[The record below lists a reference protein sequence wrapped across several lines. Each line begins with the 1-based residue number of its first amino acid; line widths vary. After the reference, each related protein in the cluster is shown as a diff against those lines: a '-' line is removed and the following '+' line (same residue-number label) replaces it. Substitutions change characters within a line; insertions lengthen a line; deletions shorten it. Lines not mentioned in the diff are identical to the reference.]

1 MPYHRQRPVQFTLQL
16 RGIMQA
22 QKETPSQIEDFLP
35 LKGMDHVEFYVGNAR
50 QSAQFYR
57 TVLGFSIKGYKGPE
71 TGHRETASYLLEQG
85 KIRLVLTGAMSSSHP
100 VSEHVRK
107 HGDGV
112 KVLALEVDDAA
123 RSLRETV
130 ARGARQV
137 QELVEHTDQHGT
149 IRTSAIATYGE
160 TVHLFVERHQYNGN
174 FMPGFE
180 PRDEQPPGGPVGL
193 QAIDHIVG
201 NVELGAMNEWV
212 DFYARTMGFSQLIH
226 FDDEAIS
233 TDYSALMSK
242 VMQNGSGKIKFP
254 INEPAQGKKKSQIEE
269 YLDFYEGPGVQ
280 HLALITG
287 DIISTVDRLK
297 ANGLEFLTIPPAYYD
312 NLDQR
317 IGEIKESVADLQR
330 LGILVDRDDE
340 GYLLQI
346 FTRPIQDRPTVF
358 FEVIQRRGCRG
369 FGAGNFKALFEAI
382 EREQARRGNL

>member
-1 MPYHRQRPVQFTLQL
+1 
-16 RGIMQA
+16 MQA
-22 QKETPSQIEDFLP
+22 QTDTPNAIEDFLP
-35 LKGMDHVEFYVGNAR
+35 LKRMDHIEFYVGNAK

-57 TVLGFSIKGYKGPE
+57 TVLGFTIKGYRGPE
-71 TGHRETASYLLEQG
+71 TGHREAASYLLEQG
-85 KIRLVLTGAMSSSHP
+85 KINVVLTGAMSSTHP
-100 VSEHVRK
+100 IAQHVQK

-123 RSLRETV
+123 RSLEETV
-130 ARGARQV
+130 KRGAV
-137 QELVEHTDQHGT
+137 KVHDLATHTDEHGT
-149 IRTSAIATYGE
+149 IKTASIATYGE
-160 TVHLFVERHQYNGN
+160 TIHTFVERGDYRGT
-174 FMPGFE
+174 FLPGFE
-180 PRDEQPPGGPVGL
+180 PRDEKPPTGDAGL

-212 DFYARTMGFSQLIH
+212 KFYAQTMGFSQLIH

-254 INEPAQGKKKSQIEE
+254 INEPAAGKRKSQIEE

-287 DIISTVDRLK
+287 DIIATVDRLK
-297 ANGLEFLTIPPAYYD
+297 ANGLEFLTIPPAYYE
-312 NLDQR
+312 NLDER
-317 IGEIKESVADLQR
+317 IGAIKENIDDLAR
-330 LGILVDRDDE
+330 LGILVDRDEE

>member
-1 MPYHRQRPVQFTLQL
+1 
-16 RGIMQA
+16 MQA
-22 QKETPSQIEDFLP
+22 ETATPTEIEDFLP
-35 LKGMDHVEFYVGNAR
+35 LKGMDHVEFYVGNAK

-57 TVLGFSIKGYKGPE
+57 TVLGFTIKGYRGPE

-85 KIRLVLTGAMSSSHP
+85 KIRVVLTGAMGSGHP
-100 VSEHVRK
+100 VAEHVRR

-123 RSLRETV
+123 RSLAETV
-130 ARGARQV
+130 RRGATLV
-137 QELVEHTDQHGT
+137 QDVVTHTDSQGT
-149 IRTSAIATYGE
+149 LRTASIATYGE
-160 TVHLFVERHQYNGN
+160 TVHTFVERHQYGG
-174 FMPGFE
+174 FLPGFE
-180 PRDEQPPGGPVGL
+180 ARHEAPPNGSVGL

-201 NVELGAMNEWV
+201 NVELGAMNTWV
-212 DFYARTMGFSQLIH
+212 DFYARTMGFSQLVH

-242 VMQNGSGKIKFP
+242 VMQNGTGKIKFP
-254 INEPAQGKKKSQIEE
+254 INEPAAGKKKSQIEE

-287 DIISTVDRLK
+287 DIIATVDQLR

-312 NLDQR
+312 DLDDR
-317 IGEIKESVADLQR
+317 IGAIKESVEDLKR

>member
-1 MPYHRQRPVQFTLQL
+1 
-16 RGIMQA
+16 MQA
-22 QKETPSQIEDFLP
+22 QTEIASQIEDFLP
-35 LKGMDHVEFYVGNAR
+35 LKRMDHIELYVGNAK

-57 TVLGFSIKGYKGPE
+57 TVLGFTIRGYRGPE
-71 TGHRETASYLLEQG
+71 TGHRETASYFLEQG
-85 KIRLVLTGAMSSSHP
+85 KIRIILTGAMSSSHP
-100 VSEHVRK
+100 VAQHVLK

-123 RSLRETV
+123 KSLEETV
-130 ARGARQV
+130 KRGALKVHDVRLQ
-137 QELVEHTDQHGT
+137 QDQHGT
-149 IRTSAIATYGE
+149 VKTASIATYGE
-160 TVHLFVERHQYNGN
+160 TIHTFVERGDYRGV
-174 FMPGFE
+174 FLPGYE
-180 PRDEQPPGGPVGL
+180 ARDERPPNGEAGL

-201 NVELGAMNEWV
+201 NVELGAMNRWV
-212 DFYARTMGFSQLIH
+212 DFYAKTMGFSQLVH

-254 INEPAQGKKKSQIEE
+254 INEPAHGKKKSQIEE

-287 DIISTVDRLK
+287 DIIATVDKLR
-297 ANGLEFLTIPPAYYD
+297 ASGLEFLTIPPSYYE
-312 NLDQR
+312 NLDER
-317 IGEIKESVADLQR
+317 IGAIKETVDDLRR

>member
-1 MPYHRQRPVQFTLQL
+1 
-16 RGIMQA
+16 MQA
-22 QKETPSQIEDFLP
+22 PTETQSEIEDFLP
-35 LKGMDHVEFYVGNAR
+35 LKRMDHIEFYVGNAK
-50 QSAQFYR
+50 QSAQYYR
-57 TVLGFSIKGYKGPE
+57 NVLGFTITGYRGPE
-71 TGHRETASYLLEQG
+71 TGHRDSASYLLEQG
-85 KIRLVLTGAMSSSHP
+85 KIHLILTGAMSSSHP
-100 VSEHVRK
+100 VSQHVMK

-123 RSLRETV
+123 KSLEETLK
-130 ARGARQV
+130 RGATKVHDLQV
-137 QELVEHTDQHGT
+137 HEDADGVLKTA
-149 IRTSAIATYGE
+149 SIATYGD
-160 TVHLFVERHQYNGN
+160 TIHTFVERGNYRGN
-174 FMPGFE
+174 FLPGFE
-180 PRDEQPPGGPVGL
+180 ARDEKPPNGDMGL

-212 DFYARTMGFSQLIH
+212 KFYAHTMGFSQLVH

-254 INEPAQGKKKSQIEE
+254 INEPAAGKRKSQIEE

-287 DIISTVDRLK
+287 DIISTVDKLK
-297 ANGLEFLTIPPAYYD
+297 ASGLEFLTIPPAYYD
-312 NLDQR
+312 NLDER
-317 IGEIKESVADLQR
+317 IGTIKESVDDLRR